1 MKKLFSLITLTFLL
15 TVGLSAC
22 TSDKDNEKT
31 KSKDTPPAERVVSK
45 DELKDIIFNE
55 NFTSEE
61 YYTELANSAE
71 SIQMNIALETAKEK
85 NDPAEC
91 DVLATEAGQ
100 TACKDD
106 YYVDKAREDKNI
118 EICTN
123 IQDKGKKDICESM
136 AISAKVN
143 ESNNPEDCEALADPA
158 KSQRCKD
165 NLLKNQAIEEMNEE
179 KCDRISD
186 NIIQKACKDIV
197 KIRKGN

>member
-1 MKKLFSLITLTFLL
+1 MKKLFSLITLTLLL

-31 KSKDTPPAERVVSK
+31 ESEDTPPAERVVSK
-45 DELKDIIFNE
+45 DELKDIVFNE

-61 YYTELANSAE
+61 YYAELANSAE

-91 DVLATEAGQ
+91 DVLATEKEQ

-106 YYVDKAREDKNI
+106 YYVNKAREDKNM
-118 EICTN
+118 ETCAN
-123 IQDKGKKDICESM
+123 IQDEGKKDICESM
-136 AISAKVN
+136 AINAKVN
-143 ESNNPEDCEALADPA
+143 ESNNPEDCEALSDPA
-158 KSQRCKD
+158 KVQRCKD
-165 NLLKNQAIEEMNEE
+165 NLLKDQAIEEMNEE